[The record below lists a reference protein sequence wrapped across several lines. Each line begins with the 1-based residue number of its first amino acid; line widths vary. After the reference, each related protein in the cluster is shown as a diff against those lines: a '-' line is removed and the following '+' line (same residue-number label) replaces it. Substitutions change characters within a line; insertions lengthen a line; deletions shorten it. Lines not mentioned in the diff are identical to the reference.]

1 MGVSR
6 FVGKV
11 NEREGRDIMKRNV
24 GLKALLV
31 VAFAAVFALV
41 LAACSSGSGSSASAS
56 ASASAAS
63 AASESASASAAS
75 ESASASAASES
86 ASATASE
93 SASASAAASASESAS
108 ASTAAEPTNPVIRIS
123 TTTSV
128 NDSGLLPYLQPFFE
142 SATGYQWE
150 VTSAGTGAA
159 IKKGETGDADAL
171 LVHAKA
177 SEEEF
182 IDAGYGIER
191 IPFMYNYFVIV
202 GPADDPAGIAGSESA
217 ADAFKKIADSGQT
230 FVSRGD
236 DSGTNKKELQIWEA
250 AGVTPEGQDWY
261 VNAGAGMGATLTQA
275 AERQGYTLSDKGTFL
290 SNDAK
295 NSLNILLGESED
307 MKNTYSMIA
316 ISPDKWPDTNI
327 DGANAFITWMTGAEA
342 SELIAN
348 YGVAEYGEPLFYLL
362 EQ

>member
-1 MGVSR
+1 
-6 FVGKV
+6 
-11 NEREGRDIMKRNV
+11 MKTNV
-24 GLKALLV
+24 RIKAV
-31 VAFAAVFALV
+31 VAAVFAALFALFMV
-41 LAACSSGSGSSASAS
+41 ACSSGSGSSSSSSAS
-56 ASASAAS
+56 ASSS
-63 AASESASASAAS
+63 SAST
-75 ESASASAASES
+75 SAS
-86 ASATASE
+86 
-93 SASASAAASASESAS
+93 SAAAPA
-108 ASTAAEPTNPVIRIS
+108 NPVIRIS

-128 NDSGLLPYLQPFFE
+128 NDSGLLPYLQPYFE
-142 SATGYQWE
+142 KATGYKWE
-150 VTSAGTGAA
+150 ITSAGTGAA

-182 IDAGYGIER
+182 VNAGNGVER

-202 GPADDPAGIAGSESA
+202 GPANDPAGIKDCTTA
-217 ADAFKKIADSGQT
+217 ADAFKKIAESGST

-250 AGVTPEGQDWY
+250 AGITPTGQDWY

-295 NSLNILLGESED
+295 KSLTILLGESED

-316 ISPDKWPDTNI
+316 ISPSKWPDTNI
-327 DGANAFITWMTGAEA
+327 DGANAFIDWMTGKEA
-342 SELIAN
+342 AELIAN
-348 YGVAEYGEPLFYLL
+348 YGVSDYGEPLFYLL
-362 EQ
+362 ESSNASASSSSSASASSASGSSSSAAA

>member
-1 MGVSR
+1 
-6 FVGKV
+6 
-11 NEREGRDIMKRNV
+11 MKSKTMY
-24 GLKALLV
+24 KALLATV
-31 VAFAAVFALV
+31 FAALFALFMV
-41 LAACSSGSGSSASAS
+41 ACSGGSSSASSSAASASASAAASASASAAASESASAAASAS
-56 ASASAAS
+56 ASASA
-63 AASESASASAAS
+63 AASESASASAAV
-75 ESASASAASES
+75 
-86 ASATASE
+86 
-93 SASASAAASASESAS
+93 
-108 ASTAAEPTNPVIRIS
+108 PTNTVLRIS

-128 NDSGLLPYLQPFFE
+128 NDSGLLPYLQPYFE
-142 SATGYQWE
+142 AATGYQME

-182 IDAGYGIER
+182 VNAGFGVER

-202 GPADDPAGIAGSESA
+202 GPADDPAGVANCTTA
-217 ADAFKKIADSGQT
+217 ADAFKAIAESGQT

-250 AGVTPEGQDWY
+250 AGITPEGQDWY

-295 NSLNILLGESED
+295 ESLQIVLGESDD

-316 ISPDKWPDTNI
+316 ISPEKWPDTNI
-327 DGANAFITWMTGAEA
+327 DGANAFIEWMTGDEA
-342 SELIAN
+342 SALIAD
-348 YGVAEYGEPLFYLL
+348 YGTEEYGEPLFYLL
-362 EQ
+362 ESDK

>member
-1 MGVSR
+1 
-6 FVGKV
+6 
-11 NEREGRDIMKRNV
+11 MKHNTAI
-24 GLKALLV
+24 KAVLATV
-31 VAFAAVFALV
+31 FAAMFAV
-41 LAACSSGSGSSASAS
+41 AMVACTSSSGSSSAASSSASAS
-56 ASASAAS
+56 ASAS
-63 AASESASASAAS
+63 SASASAS
-75 ESASASAASES
+75 SAAIE
-86 ASATASE
+86 
-93 SASASAAASASESAS
+93 
-108 ASTAAEPTNPVIRIS
+108 NPVIRIS

-128 NDSGLLPYLQPFFE
+128 NDSGLLPYLQPYFE
-142 SATGYQWE
+142 KATGYQWE
-150 VTSAGTGAA
+150 ITSAGTGAA

-182 IDAGYGIER
+182 INAGYGVER

-202 GPADDPAGIAGSESA
+202 GPANDPAGIKDCATA
-217 ADAFKKIADSGQT
+217 ADAFKKIAESGST

-250 AGVTPEGQDWY
+250 AGITPEGQEWY

-295 NSLNILLGESED
+295 NSLVILLGESDD

-316 ISPDKWPDTNI
+316 ISPEKWPDTNAA
-327 DGANAFITWMTGAEA
+327 GAQAFIDWMLSDEA

-362 EQ
+362 ESSSASTASASASASAASASASAASASASSSSSAS

>member
-1 MGVSR
+1 M
-6 FVGKV
+6 
-11 NEREGRDIMKRNV
+11 
-24 GLKALLV
+24 
-31 VAFAAVFALV
+31 
-41 LAACSSGSGSSASAS
+41 
-56 ASASAAS
+56 
-63 AASESASASAAS
+63 
-75 ESASASAASES
+75 
-86 ASATASE
+86 
-93 SASASAAASASESAS
+93 
-108 ASTAAEPTNPVIRIS
+108 
-123 TTTSV
+123 

-142 SATGYQWE
+142 KATGYKWE
-150 VTSAGTGAA
+150 ITSAGTGAA

-177 SEEEF
+177 SEEDF
-182 IDAGYGIER
+182 INSGYGVER

-202 GPADDPAGIAGSESA
+202 GPADDPAGVAGCETA
-217 ADAFKKIADSGQT
+217 AEAFAKIAESGSK

-295 NSLNILLGESED
+295 NTLKILLGESDD

-316 ISPDKWPDTNI
+316 INPEKWPDTNSA
-327 DGANAFITWMTGAEA
+327 GAKAFIDWMTGEEA
-342 SELIAN
+342 AKLIAD

-362 EQ
+362 NSSSASAASASASSASASASSASASSAAA

>member
-1 MGVSR
+1 
-6 FVGKV
+6 
-11 NEREGRDIMKRNV
+11 MKNTTKF
-24 GLKALLV
+24 KALLV
-31 VAFAAVFALV
+31 ASFAAIFALFLV
-41 LAACSSGSGSSASAS
+41 ACSSGSGSASSASAS
-56 ASASAAS
+56 ASSAAS
-63 AASESASASAAS
+63 SEASASSESASASSEAAS
-75 ESASASAASES
+75 SEAASP
-86 ASATASE
+86 
-93 SASASAAASASESAS
+93 AAADAK
-108 ASTAAEPTNPVIRIS
+108 VLRIS

-128 NDSGLLPYLQPFFE
+128 NDSGLLPYLQPYFE
-142 SATGYQWE
+142 EDTGYTME

-182 IDAGYGIER
+182 VDAGFGVER
-191 IPFMYNYFVIV
+191 VPFMYNYFVIV
-202 GPADDPAGIAGSESA
+202 GPADDPAGIKDCATA

-295 NSLNILLGESED
+295 ESLEILLGESDD

-316 ISPDKWPDTNI
+316 ISPEKWPDTNI
-327 DGANAFITWMTGAEA
+327 DGANAFIEWMTGAKA
-342 SELIAN
+342 SELIAQ
-348 YGVAEYGEPLFYLL
+348 YGVEEYGEPLFFLL
-362 EQ
+362 EESGSAASASAEAAPASDEAASASAEAASESAEAASSSAAAA

>member
-1 MGVSR
+1 
-6 FVGKV
+6 
-11 NEREGRDIMKRNV
+11 MKENIKF
-24 GLKALLV
+24 KALV
-31 VAFAAVFALV
+31 AAVFAAMFALFMV
-41 LAACSSGSGSSASAS
+41 ACSSGSCSASSASSASGSSASAS
-56 ASASAAS
+56 AS
-63 AASESASASAAS
+63 SASASASAS
-75 ESASASAASES
+75 SASASSSTSTS
-86 ASATASE
+86 AS
-93 SASASAAASASESAS
+93 SAAAVE
-108 ASTAAEPTNPVIRIS
+108 NPVVRIS

-128 NDSGLLPYLQPFFE
+128 NDSGLLPYLQPYFE
-142 SATGYQWE
+142 KATGYQWE

-182 IDAGYGIER
+182 INSGFGVER

-202 GPADDPAGIAGSESA
+202 GPANDPAGIKDCATA
-217 ADAFKKIADSGQT
+217 ADAFKKIAESGQT

-295 NSLNILLGESED
+295 NSLTILLGESED
-307 MKNTYSMIA
+307 MKNTYSMIE
-316 ISPDKWPDTNI
+316 ISPEKWPDTNTA
-327 DGANAFITWMTGAEA
+327 GAKAFIEWMTGDEA
-342 SELIAN
+342 SKLIAE
-348 YGVAEYGEPLFYLL
+348 YGTTEYGEPLFYLL
-362 EQ
+362 EK

>member
-1 MGVSR
+1 MKNIK
-6 FVGKV
+6 FKV
-11 NEREGRDIMKRNV
+11 V
-24 GLKALLV
+24 L
-31 VAFAAVFALV
+31 AAVFAALFALFMV
-41 LAACSSGSGSSASAS
+41 ACSSGSGSASSASAS
-56 ASASAAS
+56 AS
-63 AASESASASAAS
+63 SASASASSEAAS
-75 ESASASAASES
+75 SSAAIE
-86 ASATASE
+86 
-93 SASASAAASASESAS
+93 
-108 ASTAAEPTNPVIRIS
+108 NPVIRIS

-142 SATGYQWE
+142 EATGYQWE

-182 IDAGYGIER
+182 INSGYGIER

-202 GPADDPAGIAGSESA
+202 GPADDPAGIKDCTTA
-217 ADAFKKIADSGQT
+217 ADAFKKIAESNST

-250 AGVTPEGQDWY
+250 AGVAPEGDWY

-295 NSLNILLGESED
+295 EQLQILLGESDD

-316 ISPDKWPDTNI
+316 INPEKWPDTNI
-327 DGANAFITWMTGAEA
+327 AGANAFIAWMTGEQAA
-342 SELIAN
+342 KLIAE
-348 YGVAEYGEPLFYLL
+348 YGVAEYGEPLFFLI
-362 EQ
+362 EASDASASASASAAASSAAASSAAASSEAASTAAASSEAASSSSAAA